1 MGVEQEEKPPPSI
14 SHSKV
19 EAPSVDENVKFA
31 LAELEGS
38 VGFES
43 MVVLGATVSTV
54 HVYCA
59 GEASVFPAASVART
73 LKVWL
78 PSERP
83 A

>member
-1 MGVEQEEKPPPSI
+1 M
-14 SHSKV
+14 
-19 EAPSVDENVKFA
+19 DENVKFA
-31 LAELEGS
+31 LAEFAGL

-54 HVYCA
+54 QVYWA
-59 GEASVFPAASVART
+59 AEASMFPAASVART

>member
-1 MGVEQEEKPPPSI
+1 MDVEREVRVGRAL
-14 SHSKV
+14 KV
-19 EAPSVDENVKFA
+19 
-31 LAELEGS
+31 S

-43 MVVLGATVSTV
+43 MVVLGAIVSTV

-78 PSERP
+78 PSERL

>member
-1 MGVEQEEKPPPSI
+1 MPQRPIVPQPAFQPEALYAAPLPGKLVVE
-14 SHSKV
+14 
-19 EAPSVDENVKFA
+19 
-31 LAELEGS
+31 
-38 VGFES
+38 
-43 MVVLGATVSTV
+43 LGAIVSTV

-78 PSERP
+78 PSERL

>member
-1 MGVEQEEKPPPSI
+1 M
-14 SHSKV
+14 
-19 EAPSVDENVKFA
+19 DENVKVAFA
-31 LAELEGS
+31 EPEGF
-38 VGFES
+38 VGLES
-43 MVVLGATVSTV
+43 MVVFGATVSTV

-83 A
+83 E

>member
-1 MGVEQEEKPPPSI
+1 
-14 SHSKV
+14 
-19 EAPSVDENVKFA
+19 
-31 LAELEGS
+31 
-38 VGFES
+38 
-43 MVVLGATVSTV
+43 MVVFGATVSTV

-83 A
+83 E